1 MKKACKP
8 VPKSPGTDAGRLGAL
23 AAIVVGV
30 LVLAGAAFGFW
41 QNSSSNG
48 PNATASV
55 TPEAKGAPRLKADKQ
70 KVDLGNVK
78 LGQTVQVSF
87 EITNT
92 GDQPLRFVKDPFVEV
107 VQGC

>member
-1 MKKACKP
+1 MKKAYKP
-8 VPKSPGTDAGRLGAL
+8 VPKPKRTRASQIGAL
-23 AAIVVGV
+23 VAILAGVVVLAAAAIV
-30 LVLAGAAFGFW
+30 FW
-41 QNSSSNG
+41 QNSSNTPS
-48 PNATASV
+48 ASF

-92 GDQPLRFVKDPFVEV
+92 GDQSLRFSKDPFVEV
-107 VQGC
+107 VEGC

>member
-1 MKKACKP
+1 MAIA
-8 VPKSPGTDAGRLGAL
+8 AG
-23 AAIVVGV
+23 I
-30 LVLAGAAFGFW
+30 LVLAAAAFAFW

-48 PNATASV
+48 PSASF

-92 GDQPLRFVKDPFVEV
+92 GDQSLRFSKDPFVEV
-107 VQGC
+107 VEGC